1 MKRATISDVAALAG
15 VSKSTV
21 SHTFSGKRPISAET
35 RRRVLHAASELGYR
49 PDPVAQ
55 RLAGGQ
61 SQRTIGFAFPLFS
74 PTISGLE
81 MQFIASAANVANQ
94 ADHSFVL
101 LTHPHQQWARLERF
115 VHSALIDG
123 FILMQVYLHDAR
135 VEALR
140 KQQVPFVLVGR
151 CLDNDGLAF
160 VDADVEDSMRQCV
173 EHLAALGHRSIAY
186 LHQDDA
192 DFGFAV
198 RARCGFEAAC
208 QAQEVSFV
216 LQPCDFS
223 PESGM
228 ESLQLALAQH
238 PQTTALIVWN
248 DAAVWGVVEAAAELG
263 LRIPQDLSLITF
275 DYSATARLL
284 PFQPTMVDIRAAE
297 VAERAT
303 QMMID
308 LLASRFPKETQ
319 VLIKTQFVAG
329 DSTAPAPRKGHKTFD
344 PK

>member
-1 MKRATISDVAALAG
+1 VAALAG

-35 RRRVLHAASELGYR
+35 RQRVLNAASELGYR

-55 RLAGGQ
+55 RLARGQ

-74 PTISGLE
+74 PTIAGLE

-101 LTHPHQQWARLERF
+101 LTHPHQQSARLERF
-115 VHSALIDG
+115 VNSALIDG
-123 FILMQVYLHDAR
+123 FVLMQVYLHDAR

-140 KQQVPFVLVGR
+140 ERQVPFVLVGR
-151 CLDNDGLAF
+151 CLDNGGLAY
-160 VDADVEDSMRQCV
+160 VDADVEDGMRQCV
-173 EHLAALGHRSIAY
+173 DHLVALGHRTIGY

-208 QAQEVSFV
+208 QAQNVTGV
-216 LQPCDFS
+216 LQPCGFS
-223 PESGM
+223 PESGVKAAK
-228 ESLQLALAQH
+228 LAMAQD

-248 DAAVWGVVEAAAELG
+248 DAAVWGVLQAADELG
-263 LRIPQDLSLITF
+263 LRIPRSLSLITF
-275 DYSATARLL
+275 NYSATTRLL
-284 PFQPTMVDIRAAE
+284 PFEPTMVDIQAGE
-297 VAERAT
+297 VARLAT
-303 QMMID
+303 HMIID
-308 LLASRFPKETQ
+308 LLAGRFLERTQ
-319 VLIKTQFVAG
+319 VLIKTQFVLG
-329 DSTAPAPRKGHKTFD
+329 NSTAPAP
-344 PK
+344 